1 MKGVFIIL
9 DGVADLPTQA
19 LGQKTPLEYA
29 KTPHLDQIAESSK
42 IDHCYTVKEDYTP
55 ESHEAVVSLLGY
67 DPQTAD
73 RGSLE
78 AYGLGIKLKN
88 GDLAFRCNFGTIEDL
103 DTLNVLDRRAG
114 RTLTTKEAKIL
125 AKAINEQ
132 VKLPFKFE
140 FHTSTQHRA
149 VLIFRGGFSSN
160 ITKIDSKKEKLQ
172 WAKPLDDEDD
182 SKLSAELINTFVR
195 KSYHILTTHPINIA
209 RAKKGLYAANVLLC
223 RGAGNKVPKFKK
235 LKGKWLSLGFMPLE
249 IGIAKAAGMSIQ
261 KTKVPK
267 LKNIDVYSNIYL
279 GLKRNMKAA
288 IKMLKKNQ
296 KKYDYFYIHFKATDI
311 PGHDNKPF
319 DKVKIIEML
328 DERFFSFLKKFI
340 KENKL
345 IITADHATPCKLKA
359 HSADPVP
366 VLIYPHPK
374 NKKTH
379 NQRFTETQ
387 AKEGR
392 KIPGRKLLQ
401 ENFF

>member
-1 MKGVFIIL
+1 M
-9 DGVADLPTQA
+9 
-19 LGQKTPLEYA
+19 
-29 KTPHLDQIAESSK
+29 
-42 IDHCYTVKEDYTP
+42 
-55 ESHEAVVSLLGY
+55 GY

-379 NQRFTETQ
+379 NQRFTEMQ

-392 KIPGRKLLQ
+392 KIQGRKLLQ
-401 ENFF
+401 ENFFS